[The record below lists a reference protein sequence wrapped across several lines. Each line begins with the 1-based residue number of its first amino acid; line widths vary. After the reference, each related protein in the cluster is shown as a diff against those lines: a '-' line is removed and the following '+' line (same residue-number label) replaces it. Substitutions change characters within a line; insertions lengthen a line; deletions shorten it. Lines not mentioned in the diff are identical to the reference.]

1 MYTLHSFHA
10 VSRGFQSH
18 GTREPNHVTLAD
30 VRLVQFSRHR
40 VDVARRLFALAV
52 FGIEGHGGLGCLGF
66 IGFGPLFFRKKPGR
80 VVTDERDHLIQWR
93 SWIFAY
99 SLFWVIFV
107 LIAVVLSAVIYGED
121 GAVPV
126 SVVRISVFCAF
137 MLVYALASIAILVQY
152 AGASKNAE

>member
-1 MYTLHSFHA
+1 MLFHA
-10 VSRGFQSH
+10 GFKVMGRGSQIMSRLQM
-18 GTREPNHVTLAD
+18 
-30 VRLVQFSRHR
+30 
-40 VDVARRLFALAV
+40 FAWFNLAV
-52 FGIEGHGGLGCLGF
+52 IALTLLVVFSLLPFLGSRDMGGLGCLGF